1 MSGTSS
7 SPLSQPLFNVLA
19 MPSTLI
25 RDGRAR
31 TEVPTCPSIGILF
44 RPRASR

>member
-1 MSGTSS
+1 VSGASS

-19 MPSTLI
+19 MPQTPR

-31 TEVPTCPSIGILF
+31 TDVETCPSIGILV
-44 RPRASR
+44 RPKASR